1 MNKIKNIFLSI
12 TIIFIFSIIYYLIY
26 HLAEPKAYDFMVK
39 NVLIEK
45 MPFDHIKKNYGSDNI
60 VLVVIDEKTV
70 EKYRWPWKRDFDCK
84 AFEFF
89 SKYTKAKLVVDDRIF
104 VNLDTSYPQA
114 DKIFFMRSVHTYYG
128 VLFSTKI
135 FGYAFRLKSTHG
147 YTVIF

>member
-1 MNKIKNIFLSI
+1 MNKRIGESVNKIKNIFLSI

-70 EKYRWPWKRDFDCK
+70 EKYRWPWKRDVNCK
-84 AFEFF
+84 IFEFF
-89 SKYTKAKLVVDDRIF
+89 NYSKPKAIVHDSILTS
-104 VNLDTSYPQA
+104 LDTNYPES
-114 DKIFFMRSVHTYYG
+114 DKKYFNT
-128 VLFSTKI
+128 LNK
-135 FGYAFRLKSTHG
+135 LNN
-147 YTVIF
+147 VI